1 VTEREQQDSQNNPD
15 SPMWELL
22 NQSEYDF
29 VPPKTGDIRQG
40 KVVRVEPHQVA
51 VDIGGKKEGIIPSS
65 ELDKV
70 SPDIRARL
78 LVGPLRDMVPILSA
92 HEEEIRQL
100 RAQADS
106 RSQELERY
114 QESLTSQLTHLQSE
128 LAALRSLGEA
138 QKQQTQLQ
146 LSSLATELRERDEHL
161 LEEQRVCFK
170 QLSLETSEAAI
181 LEDRA
186 RRKAETVLEDL
197 QRRIEQFEKG
207 KK

>member
-1 VTEREQQDSQNNPD
+1 MSNRSG
-15 SPMWELL
+15 
-22 NQSEYDF
+22 F
-29 VPPKTGDIRQG
+29 IA
-40 KVVRVEPHQVA
+40 RVELWLKGHLKRATRWYAWEQVNFNAA
-51 VDIGGKKEGIIPSS
+51 VHH
-65 ELDKV
+65 
-70 SPDIRARL
+70 A
-78 LVGPLRDMVPILSA
+78 LRDMVPILSA